1 MLALIVAVIFFT
13 LATLGAITLVVLIN
27 MIVTESED
35 APRWFYQLMWRLH
48 LVKSD
53 NRYIMPRDKTE
64 HRFCPRCGKP
74 LKLKLSLTKFD
85 SLTGKAKEIVCS
97 LQCPT
102 MSDHFHVRV
111 PYDPKRRRVVDDGMS
126 KPDDPN
132 SQAAEYQAA
141 NPHIYRDF
149 ETIDEIRDCLWAEAK
164 KTPLPRGKPNVSID
178 IR

>member
-1 MLALIVAVIFFT
+1 
-13 LATLGAITLVVLIN
+13 
-27 MIVTESED
+27 
-35 APRWFYQLMWRLH
+35 LH
-48 LVKSD
+48 LTESD
-53 NRYIMPRDKTE
+53 NRYILPRDITE

-74 LKLKLSLTKFD
+74 LMLKLSLTKFD

-102 MSDHFHVRV
+102 MIDHFHVRV

-132 SQAAEYQAA
+132 SQAAEYKAA
-141 NPHIYRDF
+141 NPHIYLD
-149 ETIDEIRDCLWAEAK
+149 AER
-164 KTPLPRGKPNVSID
+164 LPRTKPDVSID